1 MSNATHLTPQHSASK
16 MIFTRPKRHAAI
28 LACLPL
34 IGLTLLV
41 GCRRL
46 STPALRPPAAASD
59 SSSRAAAIL
68 NDVLTVQTAVER
80 YRSEQGHYP
89 VLVEGEQSI
98 GSGTVLDASGW
109 TDVTRQRGTVYFSN
123 TQSAALVEPML
134 YQGGSGDQYYRI
146 EFRLPATYQQYAA
159 GANCA
164 LPGKI
169 LPSPCASVPRP
180 AARAPLTPQPEQPT
194 GLNTTAP
201 GSKSSRKTLGNISL
215 EIPSGAIIQ
224 RIQVPGQDHPLA
236 IIWIVASANF
246 DQLQQQFQK
255 QEISQDELMR
265 TGWAITMYE
274 ELNPERLGTDA
285 WADRLVSA
293 SPEESSQRSITT
305 PDGIIS
311 VRAQRDTTFKRIV
324 TRYYIQRSANGNIIM
339 LYTFEPLN
347 QPFAKEI
354 DSIIRSIRVQ

>member
-1 MSNATHLTPQHSASK
+1 
-16 MIFTRPKRHAAI
+16 MIFTRPRRHRAT
-28 LACLPL
+28 LVCLSL
-34 IGLTLLV
+34 IGLTLLA
-41 GCRRL
+41 GCRRF
-46 STPALRPPAAASD
+46 SAPAPQPPAAASD
-59 SSSRAAAIL
+59 TSTRAATIL
-68 NDVLTVQTAVER
+68 IDALSVQAAVER

-98 GSGTVLDASGW
+98 GPGTVLDASGW

-180 AARAPLTPQPEQPT
+180 EQPA
-194 GLNTTAP
+194 GLGTTAP
-201 GSKSSRKTLGNISL
+201 RSKSSRKTLGNISL
-215 EIPSGAIIQ
+215 EIPSGAIVQ
-224 RIQVPGQDHPLA
+224 RIQAPGQDDPLA
-236 IIWIVASANF
+236 VIWIVGSANF

-255 QEISQDELMR
+255 QEISGDEAMR
-265 TGWAITMYE
+265 TSWSIAINE

-285 WADRLVSA
+285 WADRVFPTL
-293 SPEESSQRSITT
+293 PGDGSQRSITT

-311 VRAQRDTTFKRIV
+311 VRAKRETTFNRIV
-324 TRYYIQRSANGNIIM
+324 TSYYIQRSVNGNMIR

-354 DSIIRSIRVQ
+354 DSIIRSIKVQ